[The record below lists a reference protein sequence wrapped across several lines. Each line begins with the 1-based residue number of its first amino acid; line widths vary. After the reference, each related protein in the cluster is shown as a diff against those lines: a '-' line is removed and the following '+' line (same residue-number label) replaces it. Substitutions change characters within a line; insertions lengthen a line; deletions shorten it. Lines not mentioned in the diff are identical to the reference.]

1 MRDIELWQG
10 DCLELMK
17 DIPDK
22 SVESVLV
29 RKGEIMSVFELCDVC
44 HAKEP
49 SKKFKVKMSRKGC
62 YQRTGYGIRWTDMWQ
77 PYKTIS
83 ICEDCAEKLL
93 GIKSNKTFVKE
104 IVEAHKKH

>member
-1 MRDIELWQG
+1 MAV
-10 DCLELMK
+10 
-17 DIPDK
+17 
-22 SVESVLV
+22 VEV
-29 RKGEIMSVFELCDVC
+29 CDVC
-44 HAKEP
+44 HAKEA

-93 GIKSNKTFVKE
+93 DIKSNKTFVKGG
-104 IVEAHKKH
+104 IVLVGNCIQSVYEEKDTPQLNEEVIDGKGSSTFIFKCI